1 MIFLTIREEKKMI
14 TYTSETFYFFSVPQ
28 RKRRIVMNFLTHS
41 EVIQTLMEFRG
52 KKKEDDSSS
61 SESESDIEEDVEE
74 EVELSQPPKIESGVV
89 VLHSLQDEKEF
100 IKKNRE
106 KKCVVIIVWDSC
118 TFCHHLLHN
127 LNTLSKESLQ
137 KDEYPF
143 DRIGIINETDL
154 SEGEKE
160 KRKLEYFPHIRMY
173 DSNKKS
179 DPKMKDSSN
188 LKDLEQLMLKLK

>member
-1 MIFLTIREEKKMI
+1 MMK
-14 TYTSETFYFFSVPQ
+14 
-28 RKRRIVMNFLTHS
+28 
-41 EVIQTLMEFRG
+41 FRG
-52 KKKEDDSSS
+52 QMKEDEKVVSSS
-61 SESESDIEEDVEE
+61 SESESEEDIEEELEE

-89 VLHSLQDEKEF
+89 VLHSVQDEKEF
-100 IKKNRE
+100 IKKNRD

-127 LNTLSKESLQ
+127 LNTLSKEDQ

-143 DRIGIINETDL
+143 DRIGIINESDL
-154 SEGEKE
+154 SEGEK
-160 KRKLEYFPHIRMY
+160 KMRKLEYFPHIRMY

-188 LKDLEQLMLKLK
+188 IKDLEKLMLKLK